1 MWTLLLLRWL
11 RLPRSM
17 DCSDLAMGDGQA
29 SRRELLGP
37 RPAPLRIRKDSYKL
51 KKPPVAPPQ
60 HRPPI
65 IIYAISPKVIHTTPG
80 DFMSVVQ
87 RLTGAAAASSSSSS
101 ADAPLATGEVLSPA
115 ARLAVLEKVAKGA
128 MSDDLLGT
136 GGGTSTLDRPA
147 ASFHGILSPAP
158 SSLPW
163 ISPNWFASS
172 TGQTQI
178 SFVNEL
184 SPAIHGG
191 RSFPEMINSFM
202 PSPSNFLSGGTV
214 PSPAAFWDLFNQHQD
229 S

>member
-1 MWTLLLLRWL
+1 
-11 RLPRSM
+11 M

-29 SRRELLGP
+29 SRRELLLGP

-51 KKPPVAPPQ
+51 KKPPAAPPQ

-163 ISPNWFASS
+163 ISPNWYASS

-202 PSPSNFLSGGTV
+202 PSPSNFLSGGMV